1 MDSIDEV
8 LLEKEKEL
16 KEIQTL
22 KLKSMEQ
29 KLQERQEKICSLE
42 QKIKD
47 LSIIKEAKD
56 LEYNENVEKTRKL
69 KQNLEEKALNFSI
82 LAEENKRLQ
91 SLVNQKENDI
101 NDLSEAITSLKS
113 DLYQIESNQERTAKK
128 HEEELKYMTS
138 IQLDLENTNE
148 KLRNELEKLIEKYEL
163 LTERC
168 QGAEREKEKI
178 VQSFSQNA
186 QEYDKTLENL
196 KCDNNHLESKL
207 MEISKELA
215 NIREKHSKRKKKDLK
230 LKEKCENLEFQIRKI
245 TDENNSKLTQIRD
258 KCDQELRSLKSQLEI
273 KEIQAKTL
281 QEEQRRMEER
291 TRENERSLLD
301 KILLLEQVSR
311 KSQEKVHEQTM
322 NSQTKELEFTRN
334 RQDLEEKIK
343 ASEKNIDRAQEK
355 VKELEKALVFTKQKA
370 IEIEKENEMLIQ
382 EVATYRKTFQN
393 HPEVVT
399 RTQQNVMSANM
410 KSQNPINKAVRDY
423 QDILNEE
430 NEVHSVL
437 FSEDMGPATPLRSSP
452 LRTDLHLRKSNFL
465 SKSSEMEL
473 RRRIKELEREK
484 NDYKNIIENLAEE
497 MQNVKSKLQLSQQ
510 LKEDNLLR
518 MQVLERENEDK
529 GGAISENQRKIRTY
543 EAQIQNFDLKLR
555 ELEEISRKK
564 DQENDELKKN
574 LKKCTQK
581 INSLNE
587 ERGKLIEISQ
597 KMSAKLRAF
606 ENEESESDED
616 DNSQLAENNRYS
628 RKIRVLQEKLS
639 VLEGEIMKWRDLE
652 NKKNDLID
660 TLRKQIAESHKNPN
674 MLPDFDKIKV
684 LSNGDS
690 KELDKFKEKLVE
702 LQAEI
707 KRDVTVDVK
716 KKPLIVRNEEN
727 LEKNQIYIKNSEKE
741 TDSQKKVE
749 KMLQNKKSPNLTKK
763 VLNYN
768 YKI

>member
-1 MDSIDEV
+1 MESIDEV

-16 KEIQTL
+16 KEIQIL
-22 KLKSMEQ
+22 KLKSMDQ

-42 QKIKD
+42 QKIKEIT
-47 LSIIKEAKD
+47 IIKEAKD
-56 LEYNENVEKTRKL
+56 LEYNENVEKTKKL
-69 KQNLEEKALNFSI
+69 KQNLEEKTLNISF
-82 LAEENKRLQ
+82 LAEENIKLQ
-91 SLVNQKENDI
+91 SMLSQKETDI
-101 NDLSEAITSLKS
+101 NDLSQAITSLKS
-113 DLYQIESNQERTAKK
+113 DLSKITSDQERTTKK

-138 IQLDLENTNE
+138 IQLNLENTNE
-148 KLRNELEKLIEKYEL
+148 KLRNELEKLIEKYQV

-168 QGAEREKEKI
+168 QIAEREKENI
-178 VQSFSQNA
+178 IQSFSHNA
-186 QEYDKTLENL
+186 QEYDKTFENL
-196 KCDNNHLESKL
+196 RCDNDHLESKL
-207 MEISKELA
+207 TELSKELA

-230 LKEKCENLEFQIRKI
+230 LKEKCENLEFQTRKI

-258 KCDQELRSLKSQLEI
+258 KCDQELRSLRSQLEI
-273 KEIQAKTL
+273 KEIQTKTL
-281 QEEQRRMEER
+281 QEEQRRTEER
-291 TRENERSLLD
+291 NRENERALME
-301 KILLLEQVSR
+301 KISLLEQTSR
-311 KSQEKVHEQTM
+311 KTQEKVHEQTM
-322 NSQTKELEFTRN
+322 NYQTKELEFNRN
-334 RQDLEEKIK
+334 RQDFEEKIK
-343 ASEKNIDRAQEK
+343 NSEKTIDRTHEK

-370 IEIEKENEMLIQ
+370 IEIEKENEILIQ

-393 HPEVVT
+393 HPEVLT
-399 RTQQNVMSANM
+399 RNQQNVMSANL
-410 KSQNPINKAVRDY
+410 KSQNPINKAVKDY

-473 RRRIKELEREK
+473 RRKIKELEKEK

-510 LKEDNLLR
+510 LKDDNLLR
-518 MQVLERENEDK
+518 IQILERENEDK
-529 GGAISENQRKIRTY
+529 GIAIGENQRKIRTY
-543 EAQIQNFDLKLR
+543 EAQIQNFDLKFK
-555 ELEEISRKK
+555 EFEEISRKK

-616 DNSQLAENNRYS
+616 DNSQLENNKYS

-639 VLEGEIMKWRDLE
+639 VLEGEIMKWRELE
-652 NKKNDLID
+652 TKKNDLID

-674 MLPDFDKIKV
+674 LFPDFEKIKV
-684 LSNGDS
+684 LNSGDS
-690 KELDKFKEKLVE
+690 KELDKFKEKLAE

-707 KRDVTVDVK
+707 KKDVTIDVK

-749 KMLQNKKSPNLTKK
+749 KMLQNKKSPNLKKK
-763 VLNYN
+763 VRNYN
-768 YKI
+768 NKI